1 MKNKHDTE
9 TTPPTFSSFWPIF
22 FISLTIIVFLG
33 WQVSIGVRQY
43 LQGIRISEQQDLVA
57 AQAARVEANFQALM
71 MDVID
76 LAERSPDVQAVVQNY
91 NIRFTPKQGD
101 RETAAAPAVDV
112 ASEPVSAS
120 PATP

>member
-76 LAERSPDVQAVVQNY
+76 LAQRSADVQAVVQNY
-91 NIRFTPKQGD
+91 NIRFTPNQRDLEAGATS
-101 RETAAAPAVDV
+101 RAETPTEPSVDSTDAP
-112 ASEPVSAS
+112 
-120 PATP
+120 